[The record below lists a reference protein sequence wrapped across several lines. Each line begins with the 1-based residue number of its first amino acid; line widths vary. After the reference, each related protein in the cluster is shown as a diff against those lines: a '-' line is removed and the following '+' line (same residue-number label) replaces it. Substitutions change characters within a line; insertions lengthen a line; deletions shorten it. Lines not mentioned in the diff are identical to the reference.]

1 MLLLLSGLLG
11 FCASFIQQPVTFSSR
26 AVPSFYHPQVSS
38 STEQQNSGGD
48 SATEG
53 NTVVVVISPP
63 GGVGQV
69 AAVQAASQGASV
81 RWFVVNEQTSKTA
94 VNLEP
99 FALEQISR
107 AGGSLQVAGAAVND
121 LLLSRED
128 PLSALPAVSTWCQ
141 QATTASKLS
150 ALICTTDGS
159 EAVELVDAAGRRIS
173 RDAVEQKRAQWRN
186 AMKVAAQEAGKVIVG
201 TKVAVLSTEDDE
213 EISTNEAEEM
223 EEKGVGGLVGNL
235 MGKIQNKVSVPD
247 TLTQALSSE
256 RIVVLRHGQLFGI
269 PESSPEFSPLVG
281 GPRRTPELTPEYTFR
296 TVRLDPTAIVA
307 SRRRPRTVASS
318 MGSYA
323 SPDTATT
330 QSSRHAVGDAAAL
343 MALGKVPIMPGL
355 DVCISSLTG
364 TDEMTLEMWQK
375 EFARVVAQQEEMQA
389 SASATVLGGG
399 QPVLFST
406 EFGSVPDVSRLAD
419 WLATKWAP
427 AVLRTYDIASIRVG
441 ERPVYANRVPVP
453 PGNEGKN
460 VAAMEIVWQQLV
472 DFQSATV
479 GKMIVQVD
487 EEGMVAT
494 RGPGD
499 STKGFGTVSRRPL
512 AGEDVLIRRLAE
524 AASQAVEKGLA
535 KKMTAAATT
544 IPTVPEPEP
553 ITAAATVP
561 VPTPPVSPS
570 SSAEQGPRQSGAKR
584 STERARGAKRK
595 NDSDAST
602 SNE

>member
-1 MLLLLSGLLG
+1 M
-11 FCASFIQQPVTFSSR
+11 
-26 AVPSFYHPQVSS
+26 
-38 STEQQNSGGD
+38 
-48 SATEG
+48 
-53 NTVVVVISPP
+53 
-63 GGVGQV
+63 

-94 VNLEP
+94 VNMEP
-99 FALEQISR
+99 FALEQINR

-121 LLLSRED
+121 LLLSRDD
-128 PLSALPAVSTWCQ
+128 PQSALPAVSTWCQ

-173 RDAVEQKRAQWRN
+173 RDAADQKRAQWKN

-213 EISTNEAEEM
+213 EISNETEDM

-247 TLTQALSSE
+247 TLTQALVSD
-256 RIVVLRHGQLFGI
+256 RLVVLRHGQLFGI

-281 GPRRTPELTPEYTFR
+281 GPRRTPELTPEYAFR
-296 TVRLDPTAIVA
+296 TVRLEPTAIVA

-318 MGSYA
+318 MGSFS

-343 MALGKVPIMPGL
+343 VALGIVPIMAGL

-364 TDEMTLEMWQK
+364 TDEMSMEMWKK

-389 SASATVLGGG
+389 SASATALGGG
-399 QPVLFST
+399 QPVLYST

-453 PGNEGKN
+453 PGNEGTN
-460 VAAMEIVWQQLV
+460 VAALEIVWQQLV
-472 DFQSATV
+472 DFQSVTV

-487 EEGMVAT
+487 EEGMMAT

-499 STKGFGTVSRRPL
+499 PAKGFGTVSRRPL

-535 KKMTAAATT
+535 KKVTAAAAFV
-544 IPTVPEPEP
+544 PAVPEPEP
-553 ITAAATVP
+553 VAAAATVP
-561 VPTPPVSPS
+561 APTSPVSPS
-570 SSAEQGPRQSGAKR
+570 SSSEQGPRQSGAKR
-584 STERARGAKRK
+584 STERARGTKRK

-602 SNE
+602 SNN